1 MNRSSSALIL
11 ELPMGLAT
19 HADACAPQA
28 LHFDA
33 PSLED
38 RFGSHI
44 GAALNERADAVEH
57 DVSERLRV
65 AREQALARAKA
76 RRSAG
81 AVQPA
86 LAPAVVSL
94 NSKLAWQAPPWL
106 ARLAALL
113 PLLLLVAGLVAIDEY
128 YDRAQISAAAEVD
141 VALLTDEL
149 PVHAYSDPGFAEFLK
164 GPLN

>member
-1 MNRSSSALIL
+1 MNRSSSSLIL
-11 ELPMGLAT
+11 DLPMGLVA
-19 HADACAPQA
+19 HADTRSPQA
-28 LHFDA
+28 HHFDA

-38 RFGSHI
+38 RFGTHI
-44 GAALNERADAVEH
+44 GAALSERADAVEH
-57 DVSERLRV
+57 DVGERLRV

-76 RRSAG
+76 RRSA
-81 AVQPA
+81 VQPA
-86 LAPAVVSL
+86 FTPAVVSL
-94 NSKLAWQAPPWL
+94 SSKLAWQAPPWL

-141 VALLTDEL
+141 VALLTDDL